1 MILGGLWLG
10 TIVISYIMKS
20 SHNIKV
26 LKDVFDNSYKFDIKN
41 LSKVE
46 KELNVN
52 APKMNFLSMFIPIY
66 NIIKVSKR
74 IKQYNIDRNIILSQL
89 DGFKCLDKM
98 NSYEELKY
106 LKKESLLSA
115 INISLN
121 SKKELKK
128 EKSIKVYDGLGYSEI
143 FYKTN
148 KNNDDI
154 AFLKATGKIAES
166 TIIKQNNIVSMDLK
180 NNNCKTLSRIKNEKR
195 ELFNLKNMLLEIK
208 KEKRNINK
216 SKIYKKENN

>member
-10 TIVISYIMKS
+10 TIVISYIMKL

-26 LKDVFDNSYKFDIKN
+26 LKDVFDNSYVFNIKN

-52 APKMNFLSMFIPIY
+52 APKINFLSMLIPIY

-89 DGFKCLDKM
+89 DGFKCLDRM

-106 LKKESLLSA
+106 LKRDSLLSA
-115 INISLN
+115 ISIAFN
-121 SKKELKK
+121 SKKRLKK
-128 EKSIKVYDGLGYSEI
+128 EKSIKIYDGLGYSEI
-143 FYKTN
+143 FYKAN

-154 AFLKATGKIAES
+154 AVLKVTGKIAES
-166 TIIKQNNIVSMDLK
+166 TIIKQKNIVSMNLK
-180 NNNCKTLSRIKNEKR
+180 NNNSETLSRIKNEKR
-195 ELFNLKNMLLEIK
+195 ELFNLKNMLLEFK
-208 KEKRNINK
+208 KENTNKR
-216 SKIYKKENN
+216 KIYKKENN